1 MDKKSAVLRWGGGLS
16 KRVAVN
22 IRATVKLLKRTQLR
36 FLFCRHRKFQFQEPP
51 FPLLDSGSE
60 RPGAV
65 KGAPVLRGEAN
76 P

>member
-1 MDKKSAVLRWGGGLS
+1 VTRYTDFR
-16 KRVAVN
+16 KRVKQRGRQTGGCQREEQGA
-22 IRATVKLLKRTQLR
+22 R
-36 FLFCRHRKFQFQEPP
+36 
-51 FPLLDSGSE
+51 E